1 MRQLMHTIFI
11 TDNHSLF
18 DLWRKKNLV
27 NYQRVPKYCTITTVI
42 LAEAAVLLKCGH
54 KLVYE
59 ILNLAIMNDLT
70 FCEIVKY
77 TVLLKYN
84 I

>member
-1 MRQLMHTIFI
+1 MRQLMYIIFI

-18 DLWRKKNLV
+18 DLRRKKNLV

-42 LAEAAVLLKCGH
+42 EAAALLKCGH
-54 KLVYE
+54 KLDYE

>member
-11 TDNHSLF
+11 TDNQSLF
-18 DLWRKKNLV
+18 DLRRKKNLV
-27 NYQRVPKYCTITTVI
+27 NYQRVPKYCTVTTVI
-42 LAEAAVLLKCGH
+42 EAATLLKCGH
-54 KLVYE
+54 KLDYE